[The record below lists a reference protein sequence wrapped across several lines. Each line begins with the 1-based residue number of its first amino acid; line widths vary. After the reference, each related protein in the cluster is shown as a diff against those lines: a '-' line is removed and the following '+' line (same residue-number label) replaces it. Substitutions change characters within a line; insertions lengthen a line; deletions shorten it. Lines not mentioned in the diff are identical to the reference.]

1 MTKRLALVPLLI
13 LFAATAADAQT
24 QPARQQKPK
33 RPKEF
38 TIMGLLIG
46 PSNIGEST
54 ASLIRPDGS
63 PLVVFSATDR
73 LAPGYGLESAL
84 GFQIKKGIWAEA
96 SGSWSQTELQT
107 RVSNDVEG
115 AEAMTLTESVMR
127 FSVEGSALFYFHETA
142 KTGIFARGGAG
153 WMRELT
159 GSSSL
164 ALDGVMGNGGVG
176 VKHLVRDKPRGGFRR
191 VGFRAEFR
199 VNVRSTS
206 LTPLAPA
213 KRVAVAGAGG
223 LVIGF

>member
-1 MTKRLALVPLLI
+1 VTRRFALVPLL
-13 LFAATAADAQT
+13 LLLAATAAEAQS
-24 QPARQQKPK
+24 QVARQQKPK

-38 TIMGLLIG
+38 TVMGILIG
-46 PSNIGEST
+46 PSTLGESS

-63 PLVVFSATDR
+63 PLVVFAATHR
-73 LAPGYGLESAL
+73 IAPGYGLESAL
-84 GFQIKKGIWAEA
+84 GFQIKKGLWAEA
-96 SGSWSQTELQT
+96 SGSWALSELQS

-115 AEAMTLTESVMR
+115 ATAATLTESVMR
-127 FSVEGSALFYFHETA
+127 FSVEGSALVYFHETA
-142 KTGIFARGGAG
+142 RTGVFARGGAG

-164 ALDGVMGNGGVG
+164 ALDGMMGNAGIG
-176 VKHLVRDKPRGGFRR
+176 VKHLVRDKPKGGFRR

-199 VNVRSTS
+199 VNFRSTS

-213 KRVAVAGAGG
+213 KRIAPSAAGG